1 MKCVLCDQRKAKRPC
16 PAKNSQI
23 CTQCCGEK
31 RVLEVDCPESCGYLK
46 FGRECEMEDYVKRVR
61 RMDPAGMEKRQRL
74 FTEHQDVLAQI
85 EYALAR
91 ERLSDRNLI
100 DKDVIDAIDVLLESY
115 KTEDKGVLYEK
126 TTENLRI
133 EALRRELKK
142 VIESLRTPGKQEER
156 GIIDPGSIRLQLS
169 AAIECLE
176 FIRSLAE
183 AYAKARASASG
194 YVDFLARLF
203 PREEKRSS
211 ILMP

>member
-23 CTQCCGEK
+23 CSQCCGEK
-31 RVLEVDCPESCGYLK
+31 RVLDVDCPESCGYLK
-46 FGRECEMEDYVKRVR
+46 SGRKCEMEDYVKRVR
-61 RMDPAGMEKRQRL
+61 HMDPAGMEKRQRL
-74 FTEHQDVLAQI
+74 ITEHQDVLAQI

-100 DKDVIDAIDVLLESY
+100 DKDVVDAIDVLLESY

-126 TTENLRI
+126 TSEDLRV

-142 VIESLRTPGKQEER
+142 VIESLRTPGKQEGR
-156 GIIDPGSIRLQLS
+156 GIVDPGSTRLQLS
-169 AAIECLE
+169 AAIECLG
-176 FIRSLAE
+176 FIRSLTR
-183 AYAKARASASG
+183 AYEKERASASG
-194 YVDFLARLF
+194 YIDFLARLF